1 MNILIT
7 AGGTSEKIDQVR
19 VLTNQAT
26 GRLGK
31 EIADV
36 FKHDNVHIY
45 YVHGPQA
52 VLPTGDNVELI
63 PIHSVKELYTQMETL
78 LTTKSI
84 DYVIHSMAVSD
95 YQANQALSDDILART
110 LAQNLIHL
118 PDLSEDELTNV
129 IQQLLHNPNS
139 FPDQTAKKI
148 SSKGEQLIL
157 ILDKAPKIIQHIKKW
172 QPNTTLIGFKLLV
185 GVSEEELVQVAKE
198 SIVKN
203 QADFILANDLE
214 NITNEQ
220 HIGLLVNNTGIKQ
233 RFTTKKD
240 IAQGIKQL
248 IIEK

>member
-31 EIADV
+31 EIADA
-36 FKHDNVHIY
+36 FKKEDVHIY

-63 PIHSVKELYTQMETL
+63 PIHSVKELYTQMEKL
-78 LTTKSI
+78 LTTTPV

-95 YQANQALSDDILART
+95 YQANQALSDYELART
-110 LAQNLIHL
+110 LAKNLKKQ
-118 PDLSEDELTNV
+118 PDLSEDELVTA
-129 IQQLLHNPNS
+129 IQQILHNPDT

-148 SSKGEQLIL
+148 SSKGEQLVL
-157 ILDKAPKIIQHIKKW
+157 ILDKAPKVIQHIKKW

-185 GVSEEELVQVAKE
+185 GVKEEELVQAARE
-198 SIVKN
+198 SIIKN

-214 NITNEQ
+214 NITKEE
-220 HIGLLVNNTGIKQ
+220 HLGLLVDKSGVRQ

-248 IIEK
+248 IIK